1 MTSVSSLQR
10 VLPKLRS
17 TYDVPRVSRVTSS
30 CLGYLLLACQV
41 LTVVYFVKVLLLQ
54 HSYLRIESP
63 DGEAE
68 QPCLQCMPLM
78 LSLFF
83 DASCCLIPR
92 LCPGTARVT
101 LRKPIKYPGG
111 DTTASYHYCDS
122 SSNHGVVPPA
132 NVEKELLPC
141 QYRDEHFVLYPPV
154 EKNAM
159 FATTF
164 FTKTA
169 RHSQGQSSQ

>member
-1 MTSVSSLQR
+1 
-10 VLPKLRS
+10 
-17 TYDVPRVSRVTSS
+17 
-30 CLGYLLLACQV
+30 
-41 LTVVYFVKVLLLQ
+41 
-54 HSYLRIESP
+54 
-63 DGEAE
+63 
-68 QPCLQCMPLM
+68 MPSMHAFIL

-159 FATTF
+159 FATTRVKETQQKLNGKCANDTSRSTVSCVENWEHVKHQEF
-164 FTKTA
+164 YITAVEDFTVMID
-169 RHSQGQSSQ
+169 HSFVPTRMLLALTIQSFDWGCSDPS